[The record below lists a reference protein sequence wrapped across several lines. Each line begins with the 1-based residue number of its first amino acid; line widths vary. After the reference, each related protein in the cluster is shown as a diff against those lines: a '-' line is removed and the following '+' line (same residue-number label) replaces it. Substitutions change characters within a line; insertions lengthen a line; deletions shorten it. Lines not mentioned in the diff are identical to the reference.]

1 MFDHAPL
8 LLLLLVFALAAGAVW
23 MAGGRL
29 AAATDALSE
38 RLGLGHA
45 LGGLLILSVATNLP
59 ELAIVV
65 AAAQAHHYDLIAG
78 NLLGS
83 IAAQTAVLALVDLV
97 VNRPGGSLTTRAASL
112 ELVLEGVLV
121 MAMLAVVV
129 MATQLPGVMIFHF
142 TTPSGFLIL
151 LGWGVGIALLN
162 QARRGLPWDVSPDHP
177 APRDEPTHDGPMR
190 HALPI
195 FLAAAAATLAG
206 GFALERTGDLI
217 AERLH
222 IGGLVFGATALAAV
236 GALPELSSCLAAARR
251 GQESLAVSDVLGGHV
266 FLPVLFVVGTAV
278 ADHSILSHS
287 DRANVYLTALGIV
300 MTAVFVY
307 GLIFRPKR
315 QVGYMGIDS
324 FVVVVLYALG
334 MAGLVALAGA
344 NP

>member
-1 MFDHAPL
+1 MLASLPL
-8 LLLLLVFALAAGAVW
+8 PALIVLFLLASGAVW
-23 MAGGRL
+23 AAGSRL
-29 AAATDALSE
+29 AKATDALSE

-45 LGGLLILSVATNLP
+45 LGGLLILAVATNLP

-65 AAAQAHHYDLIAG
+65 SAARERHYELIAG

-83 IAAQTAVLALVDLV
+83 IAAQTAVLAVIDLM

-121 MAMLAVVV
+121 MAMLAVIV
-129 MATQLPGVMIFHF
+129 MATQLPGTMLFHF
-142 TTPSGFLIL
+142 TTPSGLLIL

-162 QARRGLPWDVSPDHP
+162 QARHGLPWDVSPEHP
-177 APRDEPTHDGPMR
+177 APQDEPKDEGPMR

-195 FLAAAAATLAG
+195 FLLAAAVTLAG
-206 GFALERTGDLI
+206 GVALEQTGEGI

-236 GALPELSSCLAAARR
+236 GALPEFSSCLAAARR
-251 GQESLAVSDVLGGHV
+251 GQETLAVSDVLGGHV

-315 QVGYMGIDS
+315 QVGKMGIDS
-324 FVVVVLYALG
+324 FVVLLLYALG
-334 MAGLVALAGA
+334 MVGLVVLAK
-344 NP
+344 P

>member
-1 MFDHAPL
+1 MLDHAFLPL
-8 LLLLLVFALAAGAVW
+8 LALLFLLAGGAVW
-23 MAGGRL
+23 AAGSRL
-29 AAATDALSE
+29 AAAADTLSE
-38 RLGLGHA
+38 RFGLGHA

-65 AAAQAHHYDLIAG
+65 AAAREHHYELIAG
-78 NLLGS
+78 SLLGS
-83 IAAQTAVLALVDLV
+83 IAAQTAVLAIVDLA

-129 MATQLPGVMIFHF
+129 MATQLPGTMLFHF

-162 QARRGLPWDVSPDHP
+162 RARHGLPWDISPEHP
-177 APRDEPTHDGPMR
+177 APQEEPKDDGPMP
-190 HALPI
+190 HALPV
-195 FLAAAAATLAG
+195 FLLAAAVTLAG
-206 GFALERTGDLI
+206 GVALERTGEGL

-236 GALPELSSCLAAARR
+236 GALPELSSCLAAARK
-251 GQESLAVSDVLGGHV
+251 GQETLAVSDVLGGHV
-266 FLPVLFVVGTAV
+266 FLPVLFVVATAV

-315 QVGYMGIDS
+315 QVGKMGIDS
-324 FVVVVLYALG
+324 FVVLALYALG
-334 MAGLVALAGA
+334 MVGLVALARR
-344 NP
+344 